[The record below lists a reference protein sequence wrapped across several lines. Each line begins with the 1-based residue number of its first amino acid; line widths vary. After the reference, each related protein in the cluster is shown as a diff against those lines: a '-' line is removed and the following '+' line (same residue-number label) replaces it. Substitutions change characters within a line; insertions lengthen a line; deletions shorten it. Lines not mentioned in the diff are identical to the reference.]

1 MAENKRITLDW
12 DTTGLTVYCIV
23 RREVD
28 DYRLNDADGS
38 FVASPADPYVSLTED
53 SVIKSRYEKDE
64 SRTVWDDGKYT
75 VAIYNQAGGSPTP
88 VSDVIIGTG
97 EIVIKSDLEVF
108 LDSIMRGTDSA
119 ALDATVAKE
128 STLGTHETNRAT
140 METTLVTGHGLLQN
154 GIDNIEGGVL
164 RIQTSLV
171 DQVLVPSGNNWVK
184 VVVLVN
190 DNLGALFDPA
200 DIVDPSGS
208 PVYNGVGAKFS
219 DIDDDQVIMYKDDIG
234 TPLDQVNLCAHAPQA
249 NKPQILER
257 DAHGLYYYWMNATID
272 GNVLPVGQLKT
283 LFALFDITQAA
294 ATYSGTSPFLL
305 QDTDPT
311 SHLHILFSV
320 NILAEAGI
328 TEKLNTIIADVQHA
342 TYGLS
347 AIQVLIDALDTST
360 EMQTRFDQIKGAG
373 WTDETLKALS
383 EFVDDLE
390 TRITQNR
397 ADGMPPAT
405 MGRV

>member
-1 MAENKRITLDW
+1 MWKLQATATINLKIPLLNTDGTPATGE
-12 DTTGLTVYCIV
+12 TTGLFTTTITPAGSGLTGGT
-23 RREVD
+23 
-28 DYRLNDADGS
+28 DYTEATFTEPNSDG
-38 FVASPADPYVSLTED
+38 
-53 SVIKSRYEKDE
+53 
-64 SRTVWDDGKYT
+64 
-75 VAIYNQAGGSPTP
+75 IYNVSFPLTAPTKAF
-88 VSDVIIGTG
+88 T
-97 EIVIKSDLEVF
+97 LEDQSNPYSVT
-108 LDSIMRGTDSA
+108 LDST
-119 ALDATVAKE
+119 TVDVDPMTIDVWITSLYPWEVSKE
-128 STLGTHETNRAT
+128 STLSTHETARAT
-140 METTLVTGHGLLQN
+140 METALTTEHGLLQN

-208 PVYNGVGAKFS
+208 PIYNGVGAKFS

-234 TPLDQVNLCAHAPQA
+234 TPLDQVNLCAHAPQD

-257 DAHGLYYYWMNATID
+257 DAHGLYYYWMNATAT
-272 GNVLPVGQLKT
+272 GNVLPVGQLRT

-294 ATYSGTSPFLL
+294 ATYSGTSPFLI

-360 EMQTRFDQIKGAG
+360 EMQARFDQIKGAG

-390 TRITQNR
+390 TRLTQVR

-405 MGRV
+405 MSRV